1 MRETYRSIQR
11 AIHVLTTLAE
21 HPYPLG
27 LLELS
32 EYVNLSRASVHRI
45 LMTLVRVGWVEQNPR
60 TTKYRLG
67 MGAVGV
73 GIVGMVTN
81 PLIRDSYPY
90 LTRLSDWSGHDSVL
104 STLVGGK
111 TVQLRRAAGINTELI
126 DFEAGHPQPAY
137 AMADGKLLLSYLDE
151 SEAESLL
158 RSEEMRPFTT
168 STITDVTTMLRELE
182 TIRKQGFAVDNFERF
197 EAGRGLAVPV
207 MGEGDLPV
215 AVDVGPGSAG
225 SGERRRD
232 DPADAVAGAGTLGP
246 TQVSRGASDSG
257 VRGVLR
263 CPASPAA
270 ELITVGSSV
279 VRRWSGRCYDSFTW
293 RRLSSATV
301 MKSIHR
307 SPSPRV
313 TCPPPSTSSRKAM
326 SPVQGS
332 VTVPSPLSFSARPLS
347 VTPIWGRG
355 PLCHRPSSNASVP

>member
-1 MRETYRSIQR
+1 VALNEASSEPRSSSGGRDEGSVRSIQR
-11 AIHVLTTLAE
+11 AIHVLTALAE

-32 EYVNLSRASVHRI
+32 KYVNLSRASVHRI
-45 LMTLVRVGWVEQNPR
+45 LMTLVRAGWAEQNPR

-73 GIVGMVTN
+73 GIVGLVTN

-104 STLVGGK
+104 STLIGGK

-158 RSEEMRPFTT
+158 RLEGMRAFTT
-168 STITDVTTMLRELE
+168 STITDVKTMLGELE

-207 MGEGDLPV
+207 MGEGGLPV
-215 AVDVGPGSAG
+215 AAMLALGRLDPARDEETIKQMQSLARGLSDRLKSAG
-225 SGERRRD
+225 E
-232 DPADAVAGAGTLGP
+232 LP
-246 TQVSRGASDSG
+246 T
-257 VRGVLR
+257 
-263 CPASPAA
+263 AA
-270 ELITVGSSV
+270 YEAF
-279 VRRWSGRCYDSFTW
+279 Y
-293 RRLSSATV
+293 AA
-301 MKSIHR
+301 
-307 SPSPRV
+307 
-313 TCPPPSTSSRKAM
+313 PPHP
-326 SPVQGS
+326 
-332 VTVPSPLSFSARPLS
+332 PLS
-347 VTPIWGRG
+347 
-355 PLCHRPSSNASVP
+355 

>member
-1 MRETYRSIQR
+1 MICEEVCVASNGTSPEPRSVGGGRDEGNVRSIQR
-11 AIHVLTTLAE
+11 AIRILTTLAE

-81 PLIRDSYPY
+81 PLIRDSGTY

-104 STLVGGK
+104 STLIGGK

-158 RSEEMRPFTT
+158 RSEGMRAFTA

-197 EAGRGLAVPV
+197 EAGRGLAVPI

-215 AVDVGPGSAG
+215 ASMLALGRLDPARDEETIQQMQALARGLSDRLKSAG
-225 SGERRRD
+225 EL
-232 DPADAVAGAGTLGP
+232 PK
-246 TQVSRGASDSG
+246 
-257 VRGVLR
+257 
-263 CPASPAA
+263 AA
-270 ELITVGSSV
+270 YEA
-279 VRRWSGRCYDSFTW
+279 YY
-293 RRLSSATV
+293 AA
-301 MKSIHR
+301 
-307 SPSPRV
+307 PSHP
-313 TCPPPSTSSRKAM
+313 
-326 SPVQGS
+326 
-332 VTVPSPLSFSARPLS
+332 PLS
-347 VTPIWGRG
+347 
-355 PLCHRPSSNASVP
+355 

>member
-1 MRETYRSIQR
+1 MIREEVCVALNEMSPEPRSAGGGRDEGNVRSIQR
-11 AIHVLTTLAE
+11 AIRILTTLAE

-81 PLIRDSYPY
+81 PLIRDSQTY

-104 STLVGGK
+104 STLIGGK

-151 SEAESLL
+151 AEAESLL
-158 RSEEMRPFTT
+158 RSEGMRAFTA

-215 AVDVGPGSAG
+215 ASMLALGRLDPARDEETIQQMQSLARGLSDRLKSAG
-225 SGERRRD
+225 EL
-232 DPADAVAGAGTLGP
+232 PKAAYEAYYVA
-246 TQVSRGASDSG
+246 
-257 VRGVLR
+257 
-263 CPASPAA
+263 
-270 ELITVGSSV
+270 
-279 VRRWSGRCYDSFTW
+279 
-293 RRLSSATV
+293 
-301 MKSIHR
+301 
-307 SPSPRV
+307 PRH
-313 TCPPPSTSSRKAM
+313 P
-326 SPVQGS
+326 
-332 VTVPSPLSFSARPLS
+332 PLS
-347 VTPIWGRG
+347 
-355 PLCHRPSSNASVP
+355 

>member
-1 MRETYRSIQR
+1 VALNGTSSEPRPVGGGRDEGNVRSIQR
-11 AIHVLTTLAE
+11 SIRILTTLAE

-32 EYVNLSRASVHRI
+32 AYVDLSRASVHRI

-81 PLIRDSYPY
+81 PLIRDSFPY
-90 LTRLSDWSGHDSVL
+90 LTRLSAWSGHDSVL

-158 RSEEMRPFTT
+158 QAEGMRPFTS
-168 STITDVTTMLRELE
+168 STITDVATMMRELE
-182 TIRKQGFAVDNFERF
+182 TIRQQGFAVDNFERF
-197 EAGRGLAVPV
+197 EAGRGLAVPI

-215 AVDVGPGSAG
+215 ASMLALGPLDPARDEATIQQMQSLARGLSDRLQSAG
-225 SGERRRD
+225 ELPTAAYEAYYAAPRR
-232 DPADAVAGAGTLGP
+232 
-246 TQVSRGASDSG
+246 
-257 VRGVLR
+257 
-263 CPASPAA
+263 
-270 ELITVGSSV
+270 
-279 VRRWSGRCYDSFTW
+279 
-293 RRLSSATV
+293 
-301 MKSIHR
+301 
-307 SPSPRV
+307 
-313 TCPPPSTSSRKAM
+313 PPSS
-326 SPVQGS
+326 
-332 VTVPSPLSFSARPLS
+332 
-347 VTPIWGRG
+347 
-355 PLCHRPSSNASVP
+355 

>member
-1 MRETYRSIQR
+1 VIREEVCVALNETSSESRSAGGGRDEGSVRSIQR
-11 AIHVLTTLAE
+11 GIHILTTLAE

-32 EYVNLSRASVHRI
+32 KYVNLSRASVHRI

-81 PLIRDSYPY
+81 PLVRDSYPY

-104 STLVGGK
+104 STLIGGK
-111 TVQLRRAAGINTELI
+111 TVQLRRSAGIKTELI

-158 RSEEMRPFTT
+158 RSEEMRAFTT
-168 STITDVTTMLRELE
+168 STITDVTAMLGELE

-207 MGEGDLPV
+207 MGEGGLPV
-215 AVDVGPGSAG
+215 AAMLALGRLDPARDEETIQQMQSLARGLSDRLKSAG
-225 SGERRRD
+225 E
-232 DPADAVAGAGTLGP
+232 LP
-246 TQVSRGASDSG
+246 T
-257 VRGVLR
+257 
-263 CPASPAA
+263 AA
-270 ELITVGSSV
+270 YEAF
-279 VRRWSGRCYDSFTW
+279 Y
-293 RRLSSATV
+293 AA
-301 MKSIHR
+301 
-307 SPSPRV
+307 PPR
-313 TCPPPSTSSRKAM
+313 P
-326 SPVQGS
+326 
-332 VTVPSPLSFSARPLS
+332 PLS
-347 VTPIWGRG
+347 
-355 PLCHRPSSNASVP
+355 

>member
-1 MRETYRSIQR
+1 MASNGTSPEPRSVGGGRDEGNVRSIQR
-11 AIHVLTTLAE
+11 AIRILTTLAE

-90 LTRLSDWSGHDSVL
+90 LTRLSEWSGHDAVL
-104 STLVGGK
+104 STLIGGK
-111 TVQLRRAAGINTELI
+111 TVQLRRSAGIKTELI

-158 RSEEMRPFTT
+158 RSEGMRAFTT
-168 STITDVTTMLRELE
+168 STITDVTTMMRELE

-207 MGEGDLPV
+207 MGEGGLPV
-215 AVDVGPGSAG
+215 AAMLALGRLDPARDEETIQQMQSLARGLSDRLKSAG
-225 SGERRRD
+225 E
-232 DPADAVAGAGTLGP
+232 LP
-246 TQVSRGASDSG
+246 TAAYEAYYAAPPHPP
-257 VRGVLR
+257 LR
-263 CPASPAA
+263 
-270 ELITVGSSV
+270 
-279 VRRWSGRCYDSFTW
+279 
-293 RRLSSATV
+293 
-301 MKSIHR
+301 
-307 SPSPRV
+307 
-313 TCPPPSTSSRKAM
+313 
-326 SPVQGS
+326 
-332 VTVPSPLSFSARPLS
+332 
-347 VTPIWGRG
+347 
-355 PLCHRPSSNASVP
+355 

>member
-1 MRETYRSIQR
+1 VASNGTSSAPRPVGGGRDDGNVRSIQR
-11 AIHVLTTLAE
+11 AIRILTTLAE

-32 EYVNLSRASVHRI
+32 GYVNLSRASVHRI
-45 LMTLVRVGWVEQNPR
+45 LMTLVSVGWVEQNPR

-73 GIVGMVTN
+73 GIVGMTTN
-81 PLIRDSYPY
+81 PLIRDSYLY
-90 LTRLSDWSGHDSVL
+90 LTRLSEWSGHDSVL

-158 RSEEMRPFTT
+158 RLEGMRPFTT
-168 STITDVTTMLRELE
+168 STITDVTMMMRELE

-215 AVDVGPGSAG
+215 ASMLAIGRLDPARDEQTIQQMQSLARGLSDRLKSAG
-225 SGERRRD
+225 ELPTAAYEGYYAAPRRSD
-232 DPADAVAGAGTLGP
+232 LG
-246 TQVSRGASDSG
+246 
-257 VRGVLR
+257 
-263 CPASPAA
+263 
-270 ELITVGSSV
+270 
-279 VRRWSGRCYDSFTW
+279 
-293 RRLSSATV
+293 
-301 MKSIHR
+301 
-307 SPSPRV
+307 
-313 TCPPPSTSSRKAM
+313 
-326 SPVQGS
+326 
-332 VTVPSPLSFSARPLS
+332 
-347 VTPIWGRG
+347 
-355 PLCHRPSSNASVP
+355 